1 MSDARAAVLFV
12 DDEPRIL
19 SALRRSL
26 RREHYEVLTAESPAR
41 ALALLA
47 QRRVDLIVSDQKM
60 RGASGLDLLQ
70 EVVRR
75 HPSVG
80 RILLTGWPEEI
91 PAEQL
96 RKLGVRVLVPKPWD
110 DAALKEV
117 IRAHLSAV
125 PPAPRHG

>member
-26 RREHYEVLTAESPAR
+26 RRERYEVLTAESSAR

-75 HPSVG
+75 HPSIG

-96 RKLGVRVLVPKPWD
+96 RKLGVRALVPKPWD
-110 DAALKEV
+110 DAALKDV
-117 IRAHLSAV
+117 IRAHLPAV
-125 PPAPRHG
+125 PLAPRHG